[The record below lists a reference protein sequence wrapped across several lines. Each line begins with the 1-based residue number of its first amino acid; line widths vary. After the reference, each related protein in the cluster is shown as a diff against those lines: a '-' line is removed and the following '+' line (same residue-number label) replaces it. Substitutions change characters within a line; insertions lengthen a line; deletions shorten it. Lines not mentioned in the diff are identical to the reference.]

1 MSSIFIKVLN
11 LSINASWLIL
21 AVLLFRPLLKK
32 APKWIACALWAV
44 VAVRLLCPFSFASAL
59 SILPGNEVIPQDIA
73 TTKTPAIHS
82 QIAAVDNAVNPI
94 IVRELAPRIENS
106 VNPMQVIASVAGT
119 IWIIGVGACLAYAL
133 ISTLLLKR
141 KVRASIPIWK
151 GIMACDDIKM
161 PFVLGILKP
170 MIYVPSGLKGRT
182 LEVVLAHEKAHL
194 RRRDHLWKP
203 LGFLI
208 LSIYWFNPL
217 CLIAY
222 VMLCR
227 DIEAACDEKVIRDQ
241 DKKYAADYS
250 QALLELSL
258 PRRMI
263 TVCPLAFGETGV
275 KGRVKGVL
283 SYRKPAFWV
292 TLIAIVT
299 CVIVAIYFMTSPI
312 TGMAKNA
319 DRVTK
324 ITVFDGTSGRELV
337 VTDRD
342 EIDKIVAYVN
352 DMKLQRGKVSLT
364 YSGYHYRITFEPK
377 KGSWDTFILNSA
389 DSVRKDPFFY
399 SVEAET
405 GLYAYLTE
413 LYAREYGED
422 QERQQAQGGG
432 DEKAAGKA
440 DATETVMTGE
450 DASTYA
456 VIGENGDRKIVSREE
471 LSKDEEAAVKLIEA
485 FVNAVNGKNLDG
497 YISLFDEENQREM
510 RRYVAEWGEETFLA
524 EENRKIVKIERY
536 VTEPY
541 EKTSGEFED
550 AMAFRVTEQV
560 TYNEDVTS
568 NLDTYPLISGE
579 TVHDYV
585 IVMEKGEWKLYRISV
600 TAEN

>member
-21 AVLLFRPLLKK
+21 AVLLLRPLLKK

-106 VNPMQVIASVAGT
+106 VNHMQVIASVAGT

-141 KVRASIPIWK
+141 KVRASIPIGK

-194 RRRDHLWKP
+194 RRHDHLWKP

-292 TLIAIVT
+292 TMIAIVT

-422 QERQQAQGGG
+422 QERQKAQGGG